1 MMSSDIITVFED
13 QGQKL
18 NLSDTQFQDLMAF
31 KPILDNNF
39 RLDYDGTL
47 QIMHYVGFLSHG
59 KTRLQILPK
68 IYRKTGIN
76 SSEETRE
83 SIQILYNLL
92 RESEY
97 NKVLEL
103 PKMDGV
109 GTGIS
114 DLLEI
119 FISIFANK
127 VIKTYSTKMNREY
140 VEIEENSAFIKGKI
154 DFSKSMRLN
163 VVRKDLHYIN
173 FQSYEIDNLINNI
186 IKTVALKLLTVTN
199 QSDNRK
205 NLKKALMNLDDAK
218 EIQLSAEL
226 FARVIFSRLNRD
238 FQTVFEMAKMFYF
251 NMQPENYNGDD
262 AVISFLIPV
271 NKLFEHY
278 LYKIFTRIDGY
289 DVVHEGRRSFAKTE
303 TGANVL
309 TLKPDIL
316 VFKDKKICYIADAKY
331 KDPVFD
337 GSNYTKIHR
346 DDIYQLYAYAKSY
359 GLSEVALIYPGF
371 DAPIPLTQKIIISDN
386 TGSVVI
392 KIISVDLKSND
403 HLANRHKIY
412 KDIFQEMLS

>member
-1 MMSSDIITVFED
+1 MSSEIITVFED
-13 QGQKL
+13 KSQKL
-18 NLSDTQFQDLMAF
+18 NLSETQFKDLMAF
-31 KPILDNNF
+31 KPILENNF

-59 KTRLQILPK
+59 KTRLQVLPK
-68 IYRKTGIN
+68 IYRKTGLN

-83 SIQILYNLL
+83 SIQVLYHLL

-103 PKMDGV
+103 PKMDGI
-109 GTGIS
+109 GTGLS

-140 VEIEENSAFIKGKI
+140 VEIEENSSFIKGKI
-154 DFSKSMRLN
+154 DFNKSMRLN
-163 VVRKDLHYIN
+163 VMRKDLHYIN
-173 FQSYEIDNLINNI
+173 FQSYEIDNLINNV

-226 FARVIFSRLNRD
+226 FERVIFTRLNRD

-251 NMQPENYNGDD
+251 KIQPENYNGDD

-271 NKLFEHY
+271 NALFEYY
-278 LYKIFTRIDGY
+278 LYKIFTRIEGHH
-289 DVVHEGRRSFAKTE
+289 VVHEGRKSFAKTE
-303 TGANVL
+303 SGSNVL

-316 VFKDKKICYIADAKY
+316 VYKDKEICYIADAKY
-331 KDPVFD
+331 KDPEFD

-346 DDIYQLYAYAKSY
+346 DDIYQLYAYAKTY
-359 GLSEVALIYPGF
+359 ALSEVALIYPAF
-371 DAPIPLTQKIIISDN
+371 DEPIPRTQKILINDMD
-386 TGSVVI
+386 GPVVI

-403 HLANRHKIY
+403 PLEIKNKIAEEIHQEIHL
-412 KDIFQEMLS
+412 

>member
-1 MMSSDIITVFED
+1 MSSEIITVFED
-13 QGQKL
+13 KSQKL
-18 NLSDTQFQDLMAF
+18 NLSETQFKDLMAF
-31 KPILDNNF
+31 KPILENNF

-59 KTRLQILPK
+59 KTRLQVLPK
-68 IYRKTGIN
+68 IYRKTGLN

-83 SIQILYNLL
+83 SIQVLYHLL

-140 VEIEENSAFIKGKI
+140 VEIEENSSFIKGKI
-154 DFSKSMRLN
+154 DFNKSMRLN
-163 VVRKDLHYIN
+163 VMRKDLHYIN
-173 FQSYEIDNLINNI
+173 FQSYEIDNLINNV

-218 EIQLSAEL
+218 EIQLSTEL
-226 FARVIFSRLNRD
+226 FERVIFTRLNRD

-251 NMQPENYNGDD
+251 KIQPENYNGDD

-271 NKLFEHY
+271 NDLFEYY
-278 LYKIFTRIDGY
+278 LYKIFTRIEGY
-289 DVVHEGRRSFAKTE
+289 HVVHEGRKSFAKTE
-303 TGANVL
+303 SGSNVL

-316 VFKDKKICYIADAKY
+316 VYKDKEICYIADAKY
-331 KDPVFD
+331 KDPEFD

-346 DDIYQLYAYAKSY
+346 DDIYQLYAYAKTY
-359 GLSEVALIYPGF
+359 ALSEVALIYPAF
-371 DAPIPLTQKIIISDN
+371 DEPIPWTQKILINDKD
-386 TGSVVI
+386 GPVVI

-403 HLANRHKIY
+403 PLEIKNKIAEEILQEIHL
-412 KDIFQEMLS
+412 